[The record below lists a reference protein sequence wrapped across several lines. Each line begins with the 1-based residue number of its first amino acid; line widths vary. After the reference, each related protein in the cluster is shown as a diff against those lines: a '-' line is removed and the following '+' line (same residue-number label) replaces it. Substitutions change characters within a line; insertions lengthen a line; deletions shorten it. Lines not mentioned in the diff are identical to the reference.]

1 MPLPKNIVKPTLP
14 LVPRKEL
21 SARRQELLQYIKE
34 DGTYLPK
41 SVLHADLDRGM
52 LDFVKNEL
60 KVVTAGE
67 IVPMVDII
75 ITTQNWSQYVETYK
89 FIDLDYNPDPPYI
102 TVVRSPE
109 VKYGSN
115 PALIY
120 NIPNRKQFYY
130 ASVPTWNGNE
140 QGMDIYTIPQPVP
153 VDIKYSVKIVCNR
166 MRELNQLNKI
176 VMQTFASRQAYTF
189 IKGQYVPIILDNVS
203 DESQMTIDARKYYVQ
218 NYDFTMLGY
227 LIDEEEFEVKP
238 AIQRITQ
245 LIEVDTST
253 RRQRRNKFPKNPDTF
268 NIDFL
273 FTTGDTVEEK
283 IDFTANM
290 NVNSLENV
298 SSFDVYINND
308 FYGINPSV
316 IQITTNDILR
326 IVVTKSDNTK
336 EAKIIFINNLYGGQP
351 VFRQTNSY
359 SNGVPYTLGVQSGA
373 TFNLSSGLNF
383 RQGDT
388 IKLVHNSINYQN
400 SKVVSYNNQTGVLV
414 FSGATNVVGSGTY
427 DTWDVDVY

>member
-14 LVPRKEL
+14 LVPKKEL

-52 LDFVKNEL
+52 LDFVKENL

-67 IVPMVDII
+67 VVPMVDII

-89 FIDLDYNPDPPYI
+89 FIDLDYNPNPPFI

-109 VKYGSN
+109 VKYGTN
-115 PALIY
+115 PSLQY
-120 NIPNRKQFYY
+120 TIPNRKQFYY

-153 VDIKYSVKIVCNR
+153 VDIKYSVKIICNR
-166 MRELNQLNKI
+166 MRELNQLNKV

-203 DESQMTIDARKYYVQ
+203 DESQMTMDARKYYVQ

-245 LIEVDTST
+245 LFEIDTTT
-253 RRQRRNKFPKNPDTF
+253 RRPRRNKFPENPDEFDFQFLFVTG
-268 NIDFL
+268 NTTLVDIIDFRSNMSL
-273 FTTGDTVEEK
+273 LSSDNVDT
-283 IDFTANM
+283 
-290 NVNSLENV
+290 
-298 SSFDVYINND
+298 FDVYINNNY
-308 FYGINPSV
+308 FGSNPQT

-326 IVVTKSDNTK
+326 IEVTK
-336 EAKIIFINNLYGGQP
+336 INNNQESLI
-351 VFRQTNSY
+351 VFDN
-359 SNGVPYTLGVQSGA
+359 
-373 TFNLSSGLNF
+373 
-383 RQGDT
+383 
-388 IKLVHNSINYQN
+388 KLV
-400 SKVVSYNNQTGVLV
+400 
-414 FSGATNVVGSGTY
+414 
-427 DTWDVDVY
+427 

>member
-153 VDIKYSVKIVCNR
+153 VDIKYNVKIVCNR

-245 LIEVDTST
+245 LFEIDTTT
-253 RRQRRNKFPKNPDTF
+253 RRPRRNKYPENPDEF
-268 NIDFL
+268 NFQFLFVTGNTTLADRIDFR
-273 FTTGDTVEEK
+273 
-283 IDFTANM
+283 ANM
-290 NVNSLENV
+290 SFLSSDNVDT
-298 SSFDVYINND
+298 FDVYINNNYFGSD
-308 FYGINPSV
+308 TQI

-326 IVVTKSDNTK
+326 IEVTKINNNQ
-336 EAKIIFINNLYGGQP
+336 EALIIFDN
-351 VFRQTNSY
+351 
-359 SNGVPYTLGVQSGA
+359 
-373 TFNLSSGLNF
+373 
-383 RQGDT
+383 
-388 IKLVHNSINYQN
+388 KLV
-400 SKVVSYNNQTGVLV
+400 
-414 FSGATNVVGSGTY
+414 
-427 DTWDVDVY
+427 

>member
-1 MPLPKNIVKPTLP
+1 MALPKKLVKPTLP

-21 SARRQELLQYIKE
+21 SARRQELLEYIKE

-89 FIDLDYNPDPPYI
+89 FIDLDYNPNPPFI

-115 PALIY
+115 PALKY

-153 VDIKYSVKIVCNR
+153 VDIKYSVKIICNR

-203 DESQMTIDARKYYVQ
+203 DESQMTMDARKYYVQ

-238 AIQRITQ
+238 AIQRISQ
-245 LIEVDTST
+245 IIEADTST
-253 RRQRRNKFPKNPDTF
+253 RRQRRNRFPKNPDTF
-268 NIDFL
+268 NFDFL
-273 FTTGDTVEEK
+273 FITGNTTLVDR
-283 IDFTANM
+283 IDFRANM
-290 NVNSLENV
+290 TFVNSDNV
-298 SSFDVYINND
+298 DTFDVYINDNYFGSD
-308 FYGINPSV
+308 TQI

-326 IVVTKSDNTK
+326 IEITKIDSNQ
-336 EAKIIFINNLYGGQP
+336 EALI
-351 VFRQTNSY
+351 VFEN
-359 SNGVPYTLGVQSGA
+359 
-373 TFNLSSGLNF
+373 
-383 RQGDT
+383 
-388 IKLVHNSINYQN
+388 KLV
-400 SKVVSYNNQTGVLV
+400 
-414 FSGATNVVGSGTY
+414 
-427 DTWDVDVY
+427 

>member
-1 MPLPKNIVKPTLP
+1 MALPKKLVKPTLP

-21 SARRQELLQYIKE
+21 SARRQELLEYIKE

-89 FIDLDYNPDPPYI
+89 FTDLDYNPNPPFI

-115 PALIY
+115 PALKY

-153 VDIKYSVKIVCNR
+153 VDIKYSVKIICNR

-203 DESQMTIDARKYYVQ
+203 DESQMTMEARKYYVQ
-218 NYDFTMLGY
+218 NYDFIMLGY
-227 LIDEEEFEVKP
+227 LIDEDEFEVKP
-238 AIQRITQ
+238 AIQRISQ
-245 LIEVDTST
+245 IIEADTST
-253 RRQRRNKFPKNPDTF
+253 RRQRRNRFPKNPDTF
-268 NIDFL
+268 NFDFL
-273 FTTGDTVEEK
+273 FITGNTTLVDR
-283 IDFTANM
+283 IDFRANM
-290 NVNSLENV
+290 TFVNSDNV
-298 SSFDVYINND
+298 DTFDVYINDNYFGSD
-308 FYGINPSV
+308 TQT

-326 IVVTKSDNTK
+326 IEITK
-336 EAKIIFINNLYGGQP
+336 INNSQEALI
-351 VFRQTNSY
+351 VFEN
-359 SNGVPYTLGVQSGA
+359 
-373 TFNLSSGLNF
+373 
-383 RQGDT
+383 
-388 IKLVHNSINYQN
+388 KLV
-400 SKVVSYNNQTGVLV
+400 
-414 FSGATNVVGSGTY
+414 
-427 DTWDVDVY
+427 